1 MSEAQEAAPVVES
14 SEQPSGDSGST
25 AAPTPD
31 SSVEAT
37 PQESAPNP
45 VAADHRIDEL
55 LTAEIDEPIFSSGE
69 NYKGINYQ
77 EVVRELPEDA
87 KKIIANLRSS
97 YTRKTQEL
105 AEQQKIMQQHVDEI
119 QANRSA
125 LFNSEFNKSIEETAS
140 TDKKDVDPFNPKTI
154 EERIQHEV
162 AKRMQDMLKPMKQA
176 HQLQQQRIKLEAFK
190 KDHPDLDGM
199 KKEVAKVLTDH
210 KGMNL
215 EQAYWVVKGKKL
227 DEQTKNQEAEL
238 GKYKAAARSAGLKVG
253 GANRGT
259 NRGVPQYVIDK
270 DDPIAIYRWL
280 EANKGKAKI

>member
-14 SEQPSGDSGST
+14 SEQPSGDSGSN

-37 PQESAPNP
+37 PQESASDS
-45 VAADHRIDEL
+45 AAPDHRLDEL

-69 NYKGINYQ
+69 NYKGMNYQ
-77 EVVRELPEDA
+77 EVVRELPDDA

-105 AEQQKIMQQHVDEI
+105 AEQQKIMQQHVEEI

-125 LFNSEFNKSIEETAS
+125 LFNSEFNKTIEETAA

-154 EERIQHEV
+154 EERIQQEV

-176 HQLQQQRIKLEAFK
+176 HELQQQKHALETFK
-190 KDHPDLDGM
+190 RDHPDLHDM
-199 KKEVAKVLTDH
+199 RKDVAGVLMQNEH
-210 KGMNL
+210 MNL

-227 DEQTKNQEAEL
+227 QEESKNQEAEL
-238 GKYKAAARSAGLKVG
+238 GRYKQAAKSAGLKVG
-253 GANRGT
+253 GASRG
-259 NRGVPQYVIDK
+259 NMRGVPQYVIDK

-280 EANKGKAKI
+280 ESNKGKGKI